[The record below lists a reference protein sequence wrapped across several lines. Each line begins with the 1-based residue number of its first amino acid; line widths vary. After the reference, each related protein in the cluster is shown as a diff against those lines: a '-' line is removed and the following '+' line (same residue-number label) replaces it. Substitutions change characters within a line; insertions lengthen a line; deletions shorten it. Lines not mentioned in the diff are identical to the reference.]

1 MSTVAIVGGGFS
13 GIVTAIRYLNE
24 AGPDDRLLIID
35 RALGPPGGLAYGL
48 CDEHHLLN
56 VPAGGMSAFDEAPN
70 SFVDYG
76 RTRGWDIHA
85 STYASRQCYGEYL
98 RYQLEVAVAS
108 SQGRYTFIAGEAV
121 AVNPHSSGAKIIIEG
136 QPPLF
141 ADHVVLALGNFPPAS
156 ISSLAQMRR
165 SERYVADP
173 WNGRFALRPS
183 GDATVLLIG
192 SGLTA
197 ADLALSIL
205 GSAPN
210 ARVIMLSRRGRVPR
224 EHIVGARMT
233 VSFQQMVDEMLKA
246 QPSARAYVR
255 TLRHHLASRP
265 DHWREAFAALRPI
278 TCELWE
284 RIPLVERRRF
294 LRHVKPL
301 WDTHRHRVPPDMQL
315 KLQGAFLSGKLSYL
329 AGRLTEVTERE
340 SRLEVKVSP
349 RGQERACVLECDLI
363 VNCTGPSM
371 RLWEIDSRLV
381 QHLLARGFITP
392 DELGLGLHVQ
402 GDGAVIESDG
412 TTSTWLSYIGPMLKA
427 MHWEATAVP
436 ELRRHAHRL
445 ARRLV
450 HQTIGT

>member
-1 MSTVAIVGGGFS
+1 
-13 GIVTAIRYLNE
+13 
-24 AGPDDRLLIID
+24 
-35 RALGPPGGLAYGL
+35 
-48 CDEHHLLN
+48 
-56 VPAGGMSAFDEAPN
+56 
-70 SFVDYG
+70 
-76 RTRGWDIHA
+76 
-85 STYASRQCYGEYL
+85 
-98 RYQLEVAVAS
+98 
-108 SQGRYTFIAGEAV
+108 
-121 AVNPHSSGAKIIIEG
+121 
-136 QPPLF
+136 
-141 ADHVVLALGNFPPAS
+141 
-156 ISSLAQMRR
+156 
-165 SERYVADP
+165 
-173 WNGRFALRPS
+173 
-183 GDATVLLIG
+183 
-192 SGLTA
+192 
-197 ADLALSIL
+197 
-205 GSAPN
+205 
-210 ARVIMLSRRGRVPR
+210 MLSRRGRMPR

-255 TLRHHLASRP
+255 TLRQHLASRP

-349 RGQERACVLECDLI
+349 RCQERACVLECDRI

-381 QHLLARGFITP
+381 QHLLVRGFITP
-392 DELGLGLHVQ
+392 DEIGLGLHVQ
-402 GDGAVIESDG
+402 SDGAVVESDG
-412 TTSTWLSYIGPMLKA
+412 TASTWLSYIGPMLKA

-445 ARRLV
+445 ARRLAIKTTDFNV
-450 HQTIGT
+450 GGLIPQP